1 MWSEDT
7 ALAARTGKI
16 VRFFHNFRKV
26 RNTVGMWKKTYEKGR
41 NFFREFSACHATT
54 IAGAWVFFLLLAVV
68 PIFFL
73 LVTAFGVFGVDV
85 SIELASRIPEE
96 FRGLV
101 LEIIDVASQA
111 SRGATVLF
119 VLTVFWS
126 GSSLFSHMLKD
137 GELLYGAKRG
147 KSGVVRKLL
156 SFLLLF
162 LLLTVFFLS
171 AFLLFLNRFIVRY
184 FVLTGFWAVLVKVAL
199 YVVAFSVIYVIVFLL
214 QTFISPVRVTF
225 ANRATG
231 AAVSLGITLVGTLA
245 FLVYIRYFHSYNV
258 LYGSLAALIV
268 FLLWSYIITLSLVT
282 GAIVVKRRTQRRAE
296 EIPSARSREKGRFF
310 QSDKG

>member
-1 MWSEDT
+1 
-7 ALAARTGKI
+7 
-16 VRFFHNFRKV
+16 
-26 RNTVGMWKKTYEKGR
+26 MWKKTYEKGMG
-41 NFFREFSACHATT
+41 FYREFSACHAATV
-54 IAGAWVFFLLLAVV
+54 AGAWVFFLLLAVV

-73 LVTAFGVFGVDV
+73 MVTAFGVFGVD
-85 SIELASRIPEE
+85 ASTEFAMRLPEE

-137 GELLYGAKRG
+137 GELLYGEKRG
-147 KSGVVRKLL
+147 RSGVIRKLL

-171 AFLLFLNRFIVRY
+171 AFLLFLNRLIVSY
-184 FVLTGFWAVLVKVAL
+184 FVLTGFWAALVKTAL
-199 YVVAFSVIYVIVFLL
+199 YLFSFLVIYVIIFLL
-214 QTFISPVRVTF
+214 QTFISPVRVAF
-225 ANRATG
+225 SSRAAG
-231 AAVSLGITLVGTLA
+231 SAVSLGITLAGTFG

-258 LYGSLAALIV
+258 LYGSLAALII
-268 FLLWSYIITLSLVT
+268 FLLWTYIIMLGLVT
-282 GAIVVKRRTQRRAE
+282 GAIVAKRRRAKE
-296 EIPSARSREKGRFF
+296 NACSKSEITPNPIKKGRKR
-310 QSDKG
+310 STASP